1 MMPFYYDKIRKCIV
15 KHDRIG
21 SKYFKKG
28 EIKVGVYLAFDTID
42 MFSQLF
48 IALFVVVL
56 LSVFAIINF
65 KKRSDAEQELRNV
78 KRKLEQSYM
87 ELGETYQQ
95 VKMTQRELAGR
106 YEELKKSEERNKKLA
121 YTDYVTNLPNR
132 TAFSVKLDEL
142 LGELETDETAAVMYI
157 DLDNFKNINDILG
170 HSYGDE
176 LLIDVAGRIQKTLT
190 EEDFIARFGGDEF
203 SICTRH
209 VKSRSSYENKIQKI
223 YEEFS
228 RPFTLSARE
237 FFMTFSMGI
246 VLIPKDGDSTQI
258 VMKNVDAAMYAAK
271 SIGKNTYYFYDASL
285 NYNLMMKVQLQSE
298 LRKAI
303 QNQEFIVYYQAQ
315 VDLKEERIA
324 GFEALLRWKHPTKGL
339 IVPDKFV
346 QAAEETGQIV
356 EIGKWVLYEACS
368 QLRKWNEK
376 GFTNINVAVN
386 LSARQFKDVNLVQMV
401 EDAIKKNCI
410 DAHHL
415 ELEITESIALENIK
429 YSIEVIEKLKEI
441 GVQFSLDDF
450 GTGYSSMNYLKYL
463 PVNHLKIDK
472 SFLDT
477 VLENRRDKKI
487 VSAIISLAQTLDL
500 DVIAEGI
507 ENAEQVDFLKGVN
520 CNKAQGYL
528 YSKPIPAEQV
538 DCILEVLKKC
548 GMDSDFSL
556 KDVFDSVKNQ
566 GK

>member
-1 MMPFYYDKIRKCIV
+1 M
-15 KHDRIG
+15 
-21 SKYFKKG
+21 
-28 EIKVGVYLAFDTID
+28 
-42 MFSQLF
+42 
-48 IALFVVVL
+48 
-56 LSVFAIINF
+56 
-65 KKRSDAEQELRNV
+65 
-78 KRKLEQSYM
+78 
-87 ELGETYQQ
+87 
-95 VKMTQRELAGR
+95 
-106 YEELKKSEERNKKLA
+106 
-121 YTDYVTNLPNR
+121 
-132 TAFSVKLDEL
+132 
-142 LGELETDETAAVMYI
+142 
-157 DLDNFKNINDILG
+157 
-170 HSYGDE
+170 
-176 LLIDVAGRIQKTLT
+176 
-190 EEDFIARFGGDEF
+190 
-203 SICTRH
+203 
-209 VKSRSSYENKIQKI
+209 
-223 YEEFS
+223 
-228 RPFTLSARE
+228 
-237 FFMTFSMGI
+237 
-246 VLIPKDGDSTQI
+246 
-258 VMKNVDAAMYAAK
+258 
-271 SIGKNTYYFYDASL
+271 
-285 NYNLMMKVQLQSE
+285 
-298 LRKAI
+298 
-303 QNQEFIVYYQAQ
+303 
-315 VDLKEERIA
+315 
-324 GFEALLRWKHPTKGL
+324 
-339 IVPDKFV
+339 IVPNKFV